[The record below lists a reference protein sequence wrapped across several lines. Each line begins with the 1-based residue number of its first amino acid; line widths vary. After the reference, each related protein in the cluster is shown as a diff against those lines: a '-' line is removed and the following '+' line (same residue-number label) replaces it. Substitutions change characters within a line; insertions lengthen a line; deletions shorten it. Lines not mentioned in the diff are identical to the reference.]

1 MQPYLNNH
9 TARYAD
15 RQAINTLAN
24 SPAPVQRIA
33 SGQALHVGLL
43 SNPHSGRN
51 RRRFQK
57 ISKLLVDY
65 PWVQHREVQTP
76 VDIRAA
82 LDDFADKGLD
92 LLAINGGDGTVQA
105 TLTMLLHHKPLTPL
119 PLLAILP
126 GGSTNMTAGDVGLP
140 GNHQKALSKLLRWAS
155 AKHQPAQIL
164 QRPILRVR
172 SASHGQPLYGM
183 FFGAGTIVKG
193 IHFCHQR
200 VYSLGLRHEWASG
213 LATLRVMAAI
223 ARRDPAYT
231 APATIQVSLNQHQPL
246 AQQKFLLL
254 LISTLRRLFFGLRP
268 YWGSGTGALQYTAVQ
283 ANSAHALLAIPP
295 LLWGRPN
302 RFGTPENGYISQNVN
317 EVQLIM
323 DSPFTLDGEIYPVDS
338 RAGPVVVDQG
348 GPITFIRL

>member
-1 MQPYLNNH
+1 
-9 TARYAD
+9 
-15 RQAINTLAN
+15 
-24 SPAPVQRIA
+24 
-33 SGQALHVGLL
+33 
-43 SNPHSGRN
+43 
-51 RRRFQK
+51 
-57 ISKLLVDY
+57 
-65 PWVQHREVQTP
+65 
-76 VDIRAA
+76 
-82 LDDFADKGLD
+82 
-92 LLAINGGDGTVQA
+92 
-105 TLTMLLHHKPLTPL
+105 
-119 PLLAILP
+119 
-126 GGSTNMTAGDVGLP
+126 
-140 GNHQKALSKLLRWAS
+140 
-155 AKHQPAQIL
+155 
-164 QRPILRVR
+164 
-172 SASHGQPLYGM
+172 M
-183 FFGAGTIVKG
+183 FFGTGTIVKG
-193 IHFCHQR
+193 IDFCHQR
-200 VYSLGLRHEWASG
+200 VYSLGLRHEWAPG

-283 ANSAHALLAIPP
+283 ANSAHTLLAIPP